1 MYVYSRNYKRRT
13 MQSQQN
19 GLYLYMITLKALNS
33 DRNARATI
41 RTTNTKTNA
50 SSTLVRLLSN
60 STMKFFLAKYIIT
73 LQ

>member
-1 MYVYSRNYKRRT
+1 
-13 MQSQQN
+13 
-19 GLYLYMITLKALNS
+19 MITLKALNS